1 MKKTIIITAILLLGF
16 KLHAQNNTEKILA
29 EIEKNNTTLSAYRQ
43 SVDAE
48 KTGHK
53 TGLTPNNPEVEFN
66 YLWGNPS
73 AIGNRTDFSIRQ
85 SFDFPT
91 AYRYRSQ
98 ISDLKTNQAEIE
110 YLKQR
115 NEILFEALMVCNQL
129 TYLNALRNE
138 LDKQH
143 ADAVRIA
150 EAYNAK
156 FNAGEVGILAFNKS
170 QLHLLNIA
178 SNLRSNEME
187 KNILLSK
194 LTQLNGGEPVEF
206 SDSMFTMPQVAAD
219 FEMWYAMTEAD
230 IPLLQWLKQEA
241 DIAHKEVKLNAALN
255 LPSLYGGYMSEKVAG
270 QKFEGIT
277 VGIAIPLWENKNK
290 VKYARLKASAMQS
303 IQSDAKMQFFN
314 QLQTAHSRAV
324 ALQTNVNDYRNN
336 LFKFNNSA
344 MLQKAFDKGE
354 ISLTEYLFERALQY
368 EYIEKLLNLELEL
381 ATALAELFKYQQ

>member
-1 MKKTIIITAILLLGF
+1 MNKTIIIAILLSGF
-16 KLHAQNNTEKILA
+16 KLYAQSSIEAVLT
-29 EIEKNNTTLSAYRQ
+29 EIEKNNTTLSAYRK
-43 SVDAE
+43 SMDAE

-73 AIGNRTDFSIRQ
+73 AIGNRTDFSLRQ

-98 ISDLKTNQAEIE
+98 ISELKTNQAEIE

-115 NEILFEALMVCNQL
+115 NEKLFEALMVCNQL
-129 TYLNALRNE
+129 TYLNALHNE

-150 EAYNAK
+150 EAFNSK

-170 QLHLLNIA
+170 QLHLLNIV
-178 SNLRSNEME
+178 SSLRNNEME

-194 LTQLNGGEPVEF
+194 LTHLNGGEPVQF
-206 SDSMFTMPQVAAD
+206 SDSMFTMPQVATD

-230 IPLLQWLKQEA
+230 IPLLQWLKQET
-241 DIAHKEVKLNAALN
+241 DIAHKEVKLNTALN
-255 LPSLYGGYMSEKVAG
+255 MPSFYGGYMSEKVVG
-270 QKFEGIT
+270 QKFEGVTI
-277 VGIAIPLWENKNK
+277 GIAIPLWENKNK

-314 QLQTAHSRAV
+314 QLHTAHSRV
-324 ALQTNVNDYRNN
+324 IALQTIVDEYRNN
-336 LFKFNNSA
+336 LLLHQNSEL
-344 MLQKAFDKGE
+344 LQKAFDKGE
-354 ISLTEYLFERALQY
+354 ISLTEYLFERALHY
-368 EYIEKLLNLELEL
+368 EYIENLLNMELEL
-381 ATALAELFKYQQ
+381 ATALAELFKYQL